1 VTPMGFAA
9 SEAED
14 AFVGTA
20 RDRIFVDTNIF
31 LRFLTNDVPDM
42 AAPAEALFR
51 RAAGGEVVLVTNAM
65 VLAELVW
72 VLESYYRLARPDV
85 LERAMAVA
93 CMDGL
98 VLPEAD
104 AVIDALLAYAESNVD
119 FIDAYNVCWMRQR
132 GLKRVVTF
140 DEKHYSRMEGIEI
153 QAP

>member
-1 VTPMGFAA
+1 VNPPGLA
-9 SEAED
+9 EGDAED
-14 AFVGTA
+14 VLAGTA

-42 AAPAEALFR
+42 ATAAEALFR
-51 RAAGGEVVLVTNAM
+51 RAAAGEVALVTNAI

-72 VLESYYRLARPDV
+72 VLESYYHLARADV
-85 LERAMAVA
+85 QERAMAVA

-98 VLPEAD
+98 VLPDAD
-104 AVIDALLAYAESNVD
+104 VVVDALLAYAESNVD

-140 DEKHYSRMEGIEI
+140 DEKHYSRLEEI
-153 QAP
+153 DVLTP